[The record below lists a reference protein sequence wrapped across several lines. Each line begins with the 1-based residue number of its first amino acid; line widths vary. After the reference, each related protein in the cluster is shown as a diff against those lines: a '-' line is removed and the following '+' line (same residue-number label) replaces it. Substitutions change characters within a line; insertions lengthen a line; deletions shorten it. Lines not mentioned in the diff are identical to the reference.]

1 MEDFILKAIS
11 QVNEKVEPIFG
22 QMYWYLDTTYQD
34 GDTAFLMG
42 YAEDSTSFVE
52 LAVYQNNEIQVRFFD
67 GESWELQQDF

>member
-1 MEDFILKAIS
+1 MDFISKAIS

-52 LAVYQNNEIQVRFFD
+52 LAVYPDGEIQVRFFD
-67 GESWELQQDF
+67 GENWDLQTGF